1 MMDIDSIVFD
11 SNGLIPCIVQ
21 DYESKRVLMLAY
33 MNKESI
39 RLSIEKKLACFWS
52 RSRKCLW
59 TKGETSGNYLHII
72 EMTTDC
78 DNDTILIKVKKDGP
92 ACHKGTDSCFDSGV
106 KIL

>member
-1 MMDIDSIVFD
+1 MMDIDSIVCD
-11 SNGLIPCIVQ
+11 SNGLIPCLVQ

-33 MNKESI
+33 MNRESI
-39 RLSIEKKLACFWS
+39 QLSIEKKLACFWS

-78 DNDTILIKVKKDGP
+78 DNDTILVKVKKDGP